1 MLTDK
6 TQRLITLLGHF
17 PIMRKETVRTKF
29 ISRFA
34 FSATL
39 AFLLTFS
46 FLSAPVSAND
56 LPQKG
61 QSQLR
66 ANSSSSSRNVK
77 VGMLSDDSISDVD
90 KDITSF
96 LKDYI
101 EAVAEYASWNI
112 EYVSSSWSDLID
124 KLEKGT
130 IDVMLDV
137 SKTSQRETYFDFSSE
152 PMGTEM
158 TCLYGKSDTKLSFN
172 DYSGFNG
179 MTVGYEN
186 GSTIIDS
193 LSQFAQDNGFS
204 FTPKAYENTKA
215 IFDGISNGEVDTGVT
230 TNYYSAG
237 SSFALLA
244 KCQPSPIYIATNK
257 AVPALKKEVD
267 EAMTFLFNY
276 NPAFNSDLFEY
287 HFGSSLSEIAYTAE
301 EKAYLAAKPTVNV
314 YYETNWAP
322 FEYDNDGKAEG
333 ITPEVIRAIGDKT
346 GINFHFILSSSTQDI
361 YKDIEASGIDT
372 IMAVSY
378 SYIWA
383 NNHKL
388 WATQPYAK
396 GSVMQA
402 YKTAGITPK
411 TVAVSSSGYLAN
423 EITNKY
429 PELTQVPYLTFSECM
444 EAVRTGKADC
454 TFLNYY
460 QAIYYRSTSQYK
472 DFSYQTCEN
481 INQDISLGV
490 TMTSN
495 QVLLHILSKSIQHL
509 SSTTLQSIL
518 NSNSVYTEPPSLM
531 TFFYRYPVQ
540 SSIILACLFLLV
552 CLIVFLAIYSESR
565 KKQNL
570 ALAQAKAEAEK
581 ANRAKSDFLSR
592 MSHDIRTPLNGIIGM
607 SGLAGESNSSPQVAD
622 YLSKIDTSSKFLLSL
637 VNDILDMSKAE
648 SGEITLHPEPYPEE
662 ELTAYIRAVFI
673 HQAEQKKQHLTLDFP
688 SEKDR
693 IVIIDKLRINQI
705 IFNLLSNALKFTQE
719 GGQILLSIS
728 RQDIG
733 EQCLLTLTVTDNGPG
748 MSQEFQKILF
758 QPFAQEN
765 TNPDVTAK
773 TGTGLGMAIT
783 KKLVEAMG
791 GSIQVKSEVGKGSTF
806 IVSLKTQTMAKDEYL
821 AKKALKTSAQ
831 ASQLTSLAGKRILL
845 CEDNDL
851 NEEIA
856 QNLLVKKGL
865 LVEWAKDGEEG
876 VRLYVNGQDN
886 YYNGILMDVRM
897 PKKDGIEATMEIRAS
912 EKPDAK
918 TIPIIAM
925 TADAFS
931 EDIEK
936 CLASG
941 MNAHLAKPIDPE
953 ALYSKLAEFI
963 K

>member
-1 MLTDK
+1 
-6 TQRLITLLGHF
+6 
-17 PIMRKETVRTKF
+17 
-29 ISRFA
+29 
-34 FSATL
+34 
-39 AFLLTFS
+39 
-46 FLSAPVSAND
+46 
-56 LPQKG
+56 
-61 QSQLR
+61 
-66 ANSSSSSRNVK
+66 
-77 VGMLSDDSISDVD
+77 
-90 KDITSF
+90 
-96 LKDYI
+96 
-101 EAVAEYASWNI
+101 
-112 EYVSSSWSDLID
+112 
-124 KLEKGT
+124 
-130 IDVMLDV
+130 
-137 SKTSQRETYFDFSSE
+137 
-152 PMGTEM
+152 
-158 TCLYGKSDTKLSFN
+158 
-172 DYSGFNG
+172 
-179 MTVGYEN
+179 
-186 GSTIIDS
+186 
-193 LSQFAQDNGFS
+193 
-204 FTPKAYENTKA
+204 
-215 IFDGISNGEVDTGVT
+215 
-230 TNYYSAG
+230 
-237 SSFALLA
+237 
-244 KCQPSPIYIATNK
+244 
-257 AVPALKKEVD
+257 
-267 EAMTFLFNY
+267 
-276 NPAFNSDLFEY
+276 
-287 HFGSSLSEIAYTAE
+287 
-301 EKAYLAAKPTVNV
+301 
-314 YYETNWAP
+314 
-322 FEYDNDGKAEG
+322 
-333 ITPEVIRAIGDKT
+333 
-346 GINFHFILSSSTQDI
+346 
-361 YKDIEASGIDT
+361 
-372 IMAVSY
+372 
-378 SYIWA
+378 
-383 NNHKL
+383 
-388 WATQPYAK
+388 
-396 GSVMQA
+396 
-402 YKTAGITPK
+402 
-411 TVAVSSSGYLAN
+411 
-423 EITNKY
+423 
-429 PELTQVPYLTFSECM
+429 
-444 EAVRTGKADC
+444 
-454 TFLNYY
+454 
-460 QAIYYRSTSQYK
+460 
-472 DFSYQTCEN
+472 
-481 INQDISLGV
+481 
-490 TMTSN
+490 
-495 QVLLHILSKSIQHL
+495 
-509 SSTTLQSIL
+509 
-518 NSNSVYTEPPSLM
+518 
-531 TFFYRYPVQ
+531 
-540 SSIILACLFLLV
+540 
-552 CLIVFLAIYSESR
+552 
-565 KKQNL
+565 
-570 ALAQAKAEAEK
+570 
-581 ANRAKSDFLSR
+581 
-592 MSHDIRTPLNGIIGM
+592 
-607 SGLAGESNSSPQVAD
+607 
-622 YLSKIDTSSKFLLSL
+622 
-637 VNDILDMSKAE
+637 
-648 SGEITLHPEPYPEE
+648 
-662 ELTAYIRAVFI
+662 
-673 HQAEQKKQHLTLDFP
+673 LDFP